1 VKPAVAIIF
10 GGVVLPVSSG
20 VAAQVPL
27 DRADPTVIQR
37 IVPGN
42 RATPA
47 AASPT
52 KAPPPAEAPVQAAA
66 APVTGVVRAITVTG
80 AEPLRPEIFA
90 PAIADHVGRALDRA
104 ALSRLAGAVAEAA
117 RSAGYPFAT
126 AAIAPQ
132 TLQNGILRVGVDLGR
147 IDATRVI
154 GARNEAA
161 DRILAANLATG
172 RPVRRKDLER
182 ALMLVGDLPGVRV
195 KDSRFA
201 RQDGFG
207 ILLVTVEE
215 DRAFAYAQ
223 IDNRGSEEVGPARST
238 LIASLR
244 HLAGAGDELALIAS
258 NTPFQP
264 QEFAFL
270 RARYG
275 AALSASGLSASA
287 SASVARSEPGG
298 GLRAL
303 GVIGRS
309 ADAAASLH
317 YPLVRRRTV
326 SLTATAEFRALGTDQ
341 MIAGRTIRRDRLTV
355 LNGVLDGTAASVGG
369 LMRGQLAV
377 SAGLPLAGTTREG
390 SNMAS
395 RFDGDARFVTLS
407 YALDWT
413 GKLGGPFSV
422 ALASAGQLASRPLLA
437 TAEIGAGGP
446 AFGRGYDFAERTGDK
461 GIMGSAEARFDLGAI
476 PGSLVSRAQL
486 YGFADGGTVGN
497 LRDGIGGG
505 SLFSAGGGVRLGTGP
520 FDWLVEVA
528 QPINAPR
535 FDTGD
540 RSPRVT
546 LRLSRVF

>member
-1 VKPAVAIIF
+1 MF
-10 GGVVLPVSSG
+10 LGGAALVEAAG
-20 VAAQVPL
+20 AEAQVPL

-42 RATPA
+42 RTTPA
-47 AASPT
+47 SPLPT
-52 KAPPPAEAPVQAAA
+52 PSATPAEAPAPAAA
-66 APVTGVVRAITVTG
+66 APVTGIVRAITVTG

-90 PAIADHVGRALDRA
+90 TAIADHVGRALDRP
-104 ALSRLAGAVAEAA
+104 ALTRLAGSVAETA
-117 RSAGYPFAT
+117 RAAGYPFAT
-126 AAIAPQ
+126 ASIGAQ
-132 TLQNGILRVGVDLGR
+132 TLENGILRVAVDLGR
-147 IDATRVI
+147 IDATRVV
-154 GARNEAA
+154 GARNEMA
-161 DRILAANLATG
+161 DRILTRALATG
-172 RPVRRKDLER
+172 RPVRRTDLER
-182 ALMLVGDLPGVRV
+182 ALLLVADLPGVRV
-195 KDSRFA
+195 KDSRFT

-207 ILLVTVEE
+207 ILLVTIEE

-223 IDNRGSEEVGPARST
+223 LDNRGSEEVGPARST

-270 RARYG
+270 RTRY
-275 AALSASGLSASA
+275 AAPLTASGLSASA
-287 SASVARSEPGG
+287 SASIARSEPGG
-298 GLRAL
+298 ALRPL
-303 GVIGRS
+303 GVVGRS

-317 YPLVRRRTV
+317 YALLRRRTA
-326 SLTATAEFRALGTDQ
+326 SLTATAEFRALGTNQ

-355 LNGVLDGTAASVGG
+355 LNGILDGTAATMGG
-369 LMRGQLAV
+369 LARGQLAV

-390 SNMAS
+390 APMGS
-395 RFDGDARFVTLS
+395 RLDGDARFVTVS
-407 YALDWT
+407 YALDWS
-413 GKLGGPFSV
+413 GKVGGPFSV
-422 ALASAGQLASRPLLA
+422 ALASAGQLATRPLLA
-437 TAEIGAGGP
+437 TAEVGAGGP

-461 GIMGSAEARFDLGAI
+461 GIMGSAELRWDLGAI

-486 YGFADGGTVGN
+486 YGFADAATVGN
-497 LRDGIGGG
+497 LRGGIGGG
-505 SLFSAGGGVRLGTGP
+505 SLFSAGGGVRLGMGA

-528 QPINAPR
+528 QPINADR